1 MFWCCKR
8 VPIAPPKKSVYFI
21 KKAGIL
27 TAIAELKEKIVAE
40 ELAKKNWT
48 S

>member
-8 VPIAPPKKSVYFI
+8 VPIVPPKKSVYFI

-40 ELAKKNWT
+40 ELAKKN
-48 S
+48 